1 LHLLRPTPPSSP
13 VDDKTLIARH
23 EGTIATQAFIIKQ
36 LHRIIDSQRKRGEY
50 LEDTIIPDFSEALE
64 DSERMVALLTGTAQI
79 MEQEIGELKVVCETG
94 NRLLGACWAR
104 QWHLWG
110 WLNALSHKKSSK
122 PMSILRG
129 ICGGRDDR
137 QQNRDQ
143 LGPEWYA
150 DQHPQ
155 TLPNGIS
162 RTDTRASKS
171 STSASGLSRR
181 ELDAVTETAYY
192 NLEITR
198 EDVNNV
204 SRLVKGWEDR
214 KVIAIQE
221 MFGEANPEP
230 GSWRDV

>member
-1 LHLLRPTPPSSP
+1 
-13 VDDKTLIARH
+13 
-23 EGTIATQAFIIKQ
+23 
-36 LHRIIDSQRKRGEY
+36 
-50 LEDTIIPDFSEALE
+50 
-64 DSERMVALLTGTAQI
+64 
-79 MEQEIGELKVVCETG
+79 
-94 NRLLGACWAR
+94 
-104 QWHLWG
+104 
-110 WLNALSHKKSSK
+110 
-122 PMSILRG
+122 MSILRG